1 MIKKET
7 RRLLREKRHLRV
19 RRSVSGTR
27 GKPRLSVFKS
37 LRHVYAQVIDDGA
50 GRTLVSACS
59 LEKELADGKE
69 KMNQSQVAAEVG
81 RMIARRAKEL
91 GISQVV
97 FDRGGNIYHG
107 RVAALAEAARESG
120 LEF

>member
-1 MIKKET
+1 VIKKET

-97 FDRGGNIYHG
+97 FDRGGNRYHG
-107 RVAALAEAARESG
+107 NIASLAGAAREEG